1 MAEYLFGFAFL
12 AYAAAAVAYAWDARR
27 PGPAGRVA
35 TWGVR
40 LGWILQTA
48 LLVEEASRA
57 DGFPWSTWA
66 GSLNLFVWLVVSV
79 YLVWGCR
86 TRYRLLG
93 LAVMPVAAGLLA
105 VARLGGG
112 IGAGGT
118 SGYSTTFLIVHVG
131 LLSFAFAAFTLAAAL
146 SGLYLWQERR
156 LKSRRPAALL
166 GRAPSLLTLETL
178 ASRTIA
184 VALPALTAGIVAGLV
199 RLRHQGSSVDALMA
213 VTLGTWAVYGSYL
226 VLRYEA
232 GWHGRRAAYLAL
244 VGFAFVVVARLG
256 LQVEHFS

>member
-12 AYAAAAVAYAWDARR
+12 AYAGAAIAYAVDARR

-40 LGWILQTA
+40 LGWLLQTA
-48 LLVEEASRA
+48 LLVEEAARA

-86 TRYRLLG
+86 SRYRLLG
-93 LAVMPVAAGLLA
+93 LAVMPLAAGLL
-105 VARLGGG
+105 VLARLGGG
-112 IGAGGT
+112 IGEGGT

-156 LKSRRPAALL
+156 LKSRRPAAL
-166 GRAPSLLTLETL
+166 RRPRTSAWNRRTLRSR
-178 ASRTIA
+178 ASR
-184 VALPALTAGIVAGLV
+184 PAPTP
-199 RLRHQGSSVDALMA
+199 
-213 VTLGTWAVYGSYL
+213 T
-226 VLRYEA
+226 
-232 GWHGRRAAYLAL
+232 
-244 VGFAFVVVARLG
+244 
-256 LQVEHFS
+256 

>member
-1 MAEYLFGFAFL
+1 MAEYLFGLAFL
-12 AYAAAAVAYAWDARR
+12 AYAGAAIAYAVDARR
-27 PGPAGRVA
+27 PGTAGRLA

-40 LGWILQTA
+40 IGWLLQTA
-48 LLVEEASRA
+48 LLVDQAARA
-57 DGFPWSTWA
+57 DGFPWTTWA

-86 TRYRLLG
+86 SRYRLLG
-93 LAVMPVAAGLLA
+93 LGVMPMAAVLL
-105 VARLGGG
+105 VIARLGGG
-112 IGAGGT
+112 TGADAH
-118 SGYSTTFLIVHVG
+118 SGYSTAFLVVHVG

-146 SGLYLWQERR
+146 SALYLWQERR
-156 LKSRRPAALL
+156 LKSHRPAALL

-178 ASRTIA
+178 AGKTIA

-199 RLRHQGSSVDALMA
+199 RLRSDGGAVDALMA

-244 VGFAFVVVARLG
+244 AGFALVAVARLG
-256 LQVEHFS
+256 LQVGHFS

>member
-12 AYAAAAVAYAWDARR
+12 AYAGAAVAYAVDARHS
-27 PGPAGRVA
+27 GSAGRAA

-40 LGWILQTA
+40 LGWLLQTA
-48 LLVEEASRA
+48 LLVYQAARS
-57 DGFPWSTWA
+57 DGFPWATWA

-86 TRYRLLG
+86 WRYRLLG
-93 LAVMPVAAGLLA
+93 LAVMPLAAALL
-105 VARLGGG
+105 VIARLGGG
-112 IGAGGT
+112 TGAGAH
-118 SGYSTTFLIVHVG
+118 SGYSTAFLVVHVG

-146 SGLYLWQERR
+146 SALYLWQERR
-156 LKSRRPAALL
+156 LKAHRPAALL

-178 ASRTIA
+178 TGRTIA

-199 RLRHQGSSVDALMA
+199 RLRNEGGPVDALMA
-213 VTLGTWAVYGSYL
+213 VTLGAWAVYGSYL
-226 VLRYEA
+226 VRRYEA

-244 VGFAFVVVARLG
+244 AGFAFVVVARLG
-256 LQVEHFS
+256 LQAGHFS

>member
-1 MAEYLFGFAFL
+1 MAEYLFGLAFL
-12 AYAAAAVAYAWDARR
+12 AYAGAAIAYAVDARR
-27 PGPAGRVA
+27 PGPAGRLA

-40 LGWILQTA
+40 LGWVLQTA
-48 LLVEEASRA
+48 LLVDQAARA
-57 DGFPWSTWA
+57 DAFPWATWA

-79 YLVWGCR
+79 FLVWGCR
-86 TRYRLLG
+86 TRFRLLG
-93 LAVMPVAAGLLA
+93 LAVMPLAAALL
-105 VARLGGG
+105 VIARLGGG
-112 IGAGGT
+112 IGTGGR
-118 SGYSTTFLIVHVG
+118 SGYSTTFLVVHVG

-156 LKSRRPAALL
+156 LKEHRPVGLL

-178 ASRTIA
+178 TSRTIA

-199 RLRHQGSSVDALMA
+199 RLRNDGAPVDALMA

-226 VLRYEA
+226 ILRYEA

-244 VGFAFVVVARLG
+244 AGFALVVVARVG
-256 LQVEHFS
+256 LQVGHFS

>member
-12 AYAAAAVAYAWDARR
+12 AYAGAAIAYAVDARR
-27 PGPAGRVA
+27 PGPAGRAA

-40 LGWILQTA
+40 LGWLLQTA
-48 LLVEEASRA
+48 LLVEEAARA

-93 LAVMPVAAGLLA
+93 LAVMPVAAGLL
-105 VARLGGG
+105 VLARLGGG
-112 IGAGGT
+112 IGEGGT
-118 SGYSTTFLIVHVG
+118 SGYSNTFLIVHVG

-178 ASRTIA
+178 TSRTIA

-199 RLRHQGSSVDALMA
+199 RLRDQGAWVDALMA
-213 VTLGTWAVYGSYL
+213 VTFGTWAVYGSYL

-256 LQVEHFS
+256 LQVGHFS